1 MAKKYIRIVELAQVT
16 GRPYNEILSLV
27 NTGVLFGHKTHRG
40 RWLINIDA
48 AEKYSVLKS
57 ALTKRV
63 LKRNLSNVLQFH
75 HNIKQRIDL
84 TKGQTEIVNRIPG
97 ISHHSDDNIPH
108 TNSRVV

>member
-48 AEKYSVLKS
+48 AEKYF
-57 ALTKRV
+57 ALVTI
-63 LKRNLSNVLQFH
+63 LM
-75 HNIKQRIDL
+75 
-84 TKGQTEIVNRIPG
+84 T
-97 ISHHSDDNIPH
+97 ISHTLILWFPDFA
-108 TNSRVV
+108 